1 MFQKLALGSGKY
13 TSAINTAWSFSF
25 CIEMSRA
32 NACGWLGW
40 DDGGKSVNGSPCFW
54 LLSIKGTKL
63 SASSIIALLTLK
75 AGKSL
80 LYTNMSIYKPNV
92 DSLLSNAQTVLQK
105 IILPYVLS
113 YICKLDTNLACGKK
127 QCKDDDCKD

>member
-1 MFQKLALGSGKY
+1 
-13 TSAINTAWSFSF
+13 
-25 CIEMSRA
+25 
-32 NACGWLGW
+32 
-40 DDGGKSVNGSPCFW
+40 
-54 LLSIKGTKL
+54 
-63 SASSIIALLTLK
+63 LK